1 MDEYFFQ
8 QLFLKFADFCYYNLY
23 LLGILLIIFDEMIY
37 FLIINSCG
45 LFKNRIFSNIK
56 IYVIISKEGLLI
68 QNIIYLSRKLTG
80 CEMLPFPSLTERRP
94 FLMTTYEEL
103 TLIVNVA
110 LLIVAILTYT
120 HKK

>member
-1 MDEYFFQ
+1 MV
-8 QLFLKFADFCYYNLY
+8 
-23 LLGILLIIFDEMIY
+23 IFNYKRRTSVY
-37 FLIINSCG
+37 FLIIDSCG

-56 IYVIISKEGLLI
+56 IYVIISKSLLI

-80 CEMLPFPSLTERRP
+80 CEMLPFPSLTEKRP

>member
-1 MDEYFFQ
+1 MKRHGYISEQ
-8 QLFLKFADFCYYNLY
+8 ECEIAKSIPLKS
-23 LLGILLIIFDEMIY
+23 LLIE
-37 FLIINSCG
+37 
-45 LFKNRIFSNIK
+45 
-56 IYVIISKEGLLI
+56 
-68 QNIIYLSRKLTG
+68 NIIYLLRRLSG
-80 CEMLPFPSLTERRP
+80 CETSPFPSLTERRQ